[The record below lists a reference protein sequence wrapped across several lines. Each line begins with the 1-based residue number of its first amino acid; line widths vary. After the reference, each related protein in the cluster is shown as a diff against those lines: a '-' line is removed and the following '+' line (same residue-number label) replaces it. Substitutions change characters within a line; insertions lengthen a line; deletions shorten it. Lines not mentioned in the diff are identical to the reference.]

1 MNKKQNQIENQNL
14 LIQRNNELNSLNEM
28 NNINLIKELINSLKE
43 KINTY
48 EKQIRK
54 LIDDKVKLQMDISL
68 FFISNTFIL
77 FIFNNLIKINFY
89 EFNYP
94 SKFILKEKR

>member
-54 LIDDKVKLQMDISL
+54 LIDDKVKLQMDMNSI
-68 FFISNTFIL
+68 IL
-77 FIFNNLIKINFY
+77 QN
-89 EFNYP
+89 
-94 SKFILKEKR
+94 